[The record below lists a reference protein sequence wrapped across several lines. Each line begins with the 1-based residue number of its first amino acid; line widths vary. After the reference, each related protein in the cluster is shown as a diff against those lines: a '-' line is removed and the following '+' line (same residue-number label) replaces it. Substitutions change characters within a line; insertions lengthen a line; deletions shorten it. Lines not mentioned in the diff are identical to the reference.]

1 MAHLFNNYCIE
12 NKINKENIEEVY
24 IKYKEQLRKLICEK
38 NSIASS
44 QISKKI
50 STQYKALIFQKLI
63 EKINGENNSFY
74 LPYLIDFRGRTY
86 KLSSISPTFF
96 KEIRECLS
104 FSGKENKK
112 IEKDIKELENKIN
125 SIILK
130 NESKL
135 ENIVHYTNLKNLEE
149 KKKISVI

>member
-1 MAHLFNNYCIE
+1 MLHTFNNYCSE

-24 IKYKEQLRKLICEK
+24 IKYKEELRRLLSEK
-38 NSIASS
+38 NNIASS

-50 STQYKALIFQKLI
+50 AIQYKALIFEKLI
-63 EKINGENNSFY
+63 EKIKGENNSFY

-104 FSGKENKK
+104 FSEKEDKK
-112 IEKDIKELENKIN
+112 IEKNIKELENRID

-135 ENIVHYTNLKNLEE
+135 ENIKYYTNLRNLEK